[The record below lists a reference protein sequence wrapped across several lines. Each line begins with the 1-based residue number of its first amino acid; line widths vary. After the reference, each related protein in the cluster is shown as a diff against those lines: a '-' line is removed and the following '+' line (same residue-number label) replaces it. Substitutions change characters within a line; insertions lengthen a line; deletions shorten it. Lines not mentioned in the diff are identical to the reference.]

1 VIWSIFAVQGQQP
14 FLFFLHQTT
23 ASTVPTGSSLMT
35 RKTLATIVITVLLL
49 FLMIWSFGSSAATSK
64 PGSTGQNPQT
74 QEQSSLGVAAEDE
87 NEPDA
92 DLGKF
97 GSQINR
103 EQYLRERDEY
113 IARKRGIEPGRPFD
127 PTLRGRAIEQMER
140 QEKNSRIESIVNGD
154 LTPASGGAWTPIGP
168 LTLPNGVGSNSGP
181 TSGRVTA
188 IAVDPT
194 NSQKVYLGTAQGGVW
209 RSLDGGT
216 TWISIFD
223 NAQTMAIGALSV
235 APSNPTILYVG
246 TGEFNGCGD
255 CFFGVGL
262 YRIDNADTSASLVGP
277 INPQQTI
284 GNQTYNVFNGRSITK
299 ILVHPNDPATIWV
312 STGRGIGGIGAS
324 GLGSLPAIAP
334 RGVFRSNNAT
344 ASALPP
350 TSGGVAFQKLLVN
363 TDSSF
368 DSPGTGDADISDMV
382 MQPGTPDNIL
392 VGAIGRQTGFGG
404 IYRTTNGTA
413 ATPAFTQVYPAA
425 STGIRISLAIN
436 KVGSVVTAY
445 AATSETPSSGSC
457 TTAANSGLIRKQV
470 DPFNDSSTWATQ
482 LAGGAGF
489 CASQCFYDM
498 PIAVDPNDANHVYI
512 GGQASSTCGRL
523 VGKSIDGGTQ
533 FVSDGSGLHVDE
545 HALVFDSSGN
555 IFTGNDGGVWK
566 GVPNGSSATTWTNL
580 NTSPLN
586 TLQFQSV
593 AVHPSDQFLML
604 GGTQDNGTEFQQT
617 SSGNWRRTESGD
629 GGYALID
636 QSATDATNV
645 TMYHTFF
652 NDNTQVGFDRNNKVA
667 CLPCFDSWEGRGAGP
682 FASGAVPLC
691 DGTSS
696 TTACDGSPSSLSN
709 GLVLTST
716 VLFYAPMALGPGS
729 PNTLYFGADRLY
741 RSNDR
746 GDTMPAVSQVPLTSP
761 ASPIST
767 IAIWNGG
774 DNIRMVGTQNG
785 QVWATSTGSSTLVN
799 ITPPIPANP
808 TGSTTNKFIGRAMI
822 DPNNKN
828 VAYVTLSYYAPAGQ
842 GVWKITNLNA
852 AAGSSPGAAVWAA
865 AGNGIPSVP
874 INAFA
879 IDPLNSNNL
888 YAGTDIGVYFSNDAG
903 ASWTPFGTGLPRVAV
918 FDLAIQ
924 PTSRLLRAATHGR
937 GIWETSLVNPAA
949 STMQFNVSSMSVA
962 EGSASSPTDA
972 TVTVTRSGDTSF
984 PASVNYATSD
994 TSGANPCGA
1003 ITGIASSR
1011 CDYIA
1016 TSGTLNFAANETS
1029 KQISIPIWSDSYTEG
1044 SEVFTMNLTNASGLN
1059 ASVGGPATI
1068 TITITDS
1075 GFTGANQIDSSNFF
1089 VRQHYVDFLNREPDA
1104 SGLAFWSNQM
1114 TNCGA
1119 TDLTVCKINVSGA
1132 FFLSIEFQQT
1142 GYLVERIYKAAF
1154 GDASGTSTAG
1164 GTHTL
1169 KVPVIRLN
1177 QFLPD
1182 TQRIGQGVVVNV
1194 GNWQQQLD
1202 DNKNAF
1208 TEEFVQR
1215 PAFLAALPPSMTP
1228 LQFVDALN
1236 GNAKDNN
1243 NVLPLSQ
1250 ADHDNLVT
1258 ALTNGT
1264 MTRAQVLRFV
1274 AEYPVLAN
1282 SEKNRAFVLMQYF
1295 GYLRRNPNDPQDTDY
1310 TGYEFW
1316 LSKLNQFNGD
1326 YIGAEMVKA
1335 FINASEYRQRFGAN

>member
-1 VIWSIFAVQGQQP
+1 
-14 FLFFLHQTT
+14 
-23 ASTVPTGSSLMT
+23 MT

-49 FLMIWSFGSSAATSK
+49 FLMIWSFGSSAANSK

-74 QEQSSLGVAAEDE
+74 QEPSSSGVAAEDE

-140 QEKNSRIESIVNGD
+140 QEKNSRLESIVNGD
-154 LTPASGGAWTPIGP
+154 LTPASGGAWTPVGP
-168 LTLPNGVGSNSGP
+168 FTLPNGVGSNGP

-188 IAVDPT
+188 IAVDPS

-223 NAQTMAIGALSV
+223 NAQTMAIGALAV

-262 YRIDNADTSASLVGP
+262 YRVDNADTSPTLVGP

-284 GNQTYNVFNGRSITK
+284 SNLTYNIFNGRSITK
-299 ILVHPNDPATIWV
+299 ILVHPTDPATIWV
-312 STGRGIGGIGAS
+312 STARGIGGIGANP
-324 GLGSLPAIAP
+324 LGQVPTLAT
-334 RGVFRSNNAT
+334 RGVYRSTNAT
-344 ASALPP
+344 
-350 TSGGVAFQKLLVN
+350 TSNPSFQKLVVN
-363 TDSSF
+363 MEN
-368 DSPGTGDADISDMV
+368 SPDAPATGNVDIPDMV
-382 MQPGTPDNIL
+382 MEPGNPNNLLVSVIGATPGSTL
-392 VGAIGRQTGFGG
+392 GG
-404 IYRTTNGTA
+404 IYRTTNALA
-413 ATPAFTQVYPAA
+413 ASPIFTQVLSTTNPPAPRSA
-425 STGIRISLAIN
+425 VRTSLAIN
-436 KVGSVVTAY
+436 KVGTIITAY
-445 AATSETPSSGSC
+445 AATGETPTATTGC
-457 TTAANSGLIRKQV
+457 TTQDSGAVRKQV
-470 DPFNDSSTWATQ
+470 DPFNTSSTWSTQ
-482 LAGGAGF
+482 LTGGGGF
-489 CASQCFYDM
+489 CSGQCFYDM

-523 VGKSIDGGTQ
+523 VGKSIDGGTT

-586 TLQFQSV
+586 TLQFESV
-593 AVHPSDQFLML
+593 AVHPTDQFLLL

-636 QSATDATNV
+636 QSATDTTNV

-709 GLVLTST
+709 GIVLTST

-741 RSNDR
+741 RSSDR

-774 DNIRMVGTQNG
+774 DNIRVVGTQNG
-785 QVWATSTGSSTLVN
+785 QVWGTSTGSSTLVN
-799 ITPPIPANP
+799 ITPPIPPNP

-842 GVWKITNLNA
+842 GIWKITNLNA
-852 AAGSSPGAAVWAA
+852 AAGASPAAAVWAA

-888 YAGTDIGVYFSNDAG
+888 YAGTDIGVYFSSDAG
-903 ASWTPFGTGLPRVAV
+903 ASWTPFGSGLPRVAV

-937 GIWETSLVNPAA
+937 GIWETALVSPAA
-949 STMQFNVSSMSVA
+949 STLQFSQSSTSIT
-962 EGSASSPTDA
+962 EGTGSQAVDVP
-972 TVTVTRSGDTSF
+972 VTITRSGDTSF
-984 PASVNYATSD
+984 PASVNYATAD
-994 TSGANPCGA
+994 ASGPNPCGLA
-1003 ITGIASSR
+1003 NGIASSR
-1011 CDYIA
+1011 CNYIA

-1029 KQISIPIWSDSYTEG
+1029 KTVSIPITYNSYAEG
-1044 SEVFTMNLTNASGLN
+1044 PKVFTMTLSGATGLN
-1059 ASVGGPATI
+1059 AGLGSPATI
-1068 TITITDS
+1068 SITINDS
-1075 GFTGANQIDSSNFF
+1075 GFTGPNQIDTSNFF
-1089 VRQHYVDFLNREPDA
+1089 VRQHYVDFLNREPDT
-1104 SGLAFWSNQM
+1104 SGLNFWIGQM
-1114 TNCGA
+1114 TGCGA

-1142 GYLVERIYKAAF
+1142 GYLVERIYKTAF
-1154 GDASGTSTAG
+1154 GDANGLSALG
-1164 GTHTL
+1164 GTTHPL
-1169 KVPVIRLN
+1169 KVPFVRLN

-1215 PAFLAALPPSMTP
+1215 PLFLAVLPLSMTS

-1236 GNAKDNN
+1236 ANAGN
-1243 NVLPLSQ
+1243 PLSSTE
-1250 ADHDNLVT
+1250 HDNLVT

-1264 MTRAQVLRFV
+1264 MTRAQVLRSV
-1274 AEYPVLAN
+1274 AEHPNLAN

-1295 GYLRRNPNDPQDTDY
+1295 GYLRRNPNDPQDSDY

-1316 LSKLNQFNGD
+1316 LNKLNQFNGD
-1326 YIGAEMVKA
+1326 YVGAEMVKA
-1335 FINASEYRQRFGAN
+1335 FLSAAEYRQRFGTN